1 MKYLC
6 FTSIIKMR
14 GVNPYILVTR
24 DQAVK
29 IKPDWKKPL
38 PVLVQIN
45 GKPDSP
51 WRINMMPAGDGR
63 FYLYLNSAVRG
74 TPHTRVDDKV
84 AVKIKY
90 DSDYK
95 SGPQH
100 PMQHWFSAALNKNP
114 KAKKNWEALIPSRK
128 KEILRYFA
136 ALKSQEAKDRN
147 RARVLDVLSGKTGR
161 FMARLWKNG
170 K

>member
-1 MKYLC
+1 MMKYLR

-45 GKPDSP
+45 GKPGTP
-51 WRINMMPAGDGR
+51 WRSNMMPAGSGR
-63 FYLYLNSAVRG
+63 FYLHGAVRG
-74 TPHTRVDDKV
+74 TSHARVGDEV
-84 AVKIKY
+84 AVRIKF
-90 DSDYK
+90 DSEYK

-100 PMQHWFSAALNKNP
+100 PMQHWFSVALGKNP

-136 ALKSQEAKDRN
+136 ALKSQEAKNRN
-147 RARVLDVLSGKTGR
+147 KARALDVLSGKKGR
-161 FMARLWKNG
+161 FMARSWKDG
-170 K
+170 A